1 MGWRV
6 GILMLLVLPLT
17 LFGCGGGDDNG
28 TTSSSGG
35 SQFAAAT
42 ANDLANRSFTFPN
55 GLSQTLA
62 ARYGLPAGQA
72 FALQFG
78 TFTGATAPLTL
89 ESAGQTATGTVLLGS
104 CTFRFDQS
112 GFRSGQG
119 PQAGTQVVADPCEIE
134 VNQRLLRLTD
144 PPSRE
149 SITSSAAT
157 SLTSPNTAFV
167 LTTDFRTGSYSVVDL
182 ATRSVTKD
190 IRPGG
195 VHSDALARSFGGRVY
210 VVNRLDADNIQII
223 DPQQGYTTPANAQ
236 VSVGNGTNPQDIAFV
251 NAKAYVSRLG
261 RTAPL
266 LLILNPTTLATL
278 GEVDLRSLLKPNDLD
293 GTPEPSFMLVNNG
306 LLYVALQHLDEL
318 ATLFPPLAP
327 GKVAVIDPVTD
338 SIVKVIQLPFMN
350 PFSVAER
357 LTEGFDSV

>member
-1 MGWRV
+1 MRWRV
-6 GILMLLVLPLT
+6 GILVLLVLPLT
-17 LFGCGGGDDNG
+17 LFGCGDGDDNG
-28 TTSSSGG
+28 TTSSGGG
-35 SQFAAAT
+35 SQFAPAT
-42 ANDLANRSFTFPN
+42 ANDLANRSFTFPT

-62 ARYGLPAGQA
+62 TRYGLPAGQA
-72 FALQFG
+72 FALQVG
-78 TFTGATAPLTL
+78 TFTGSTAPLTL
-89 ESAGQTATGTVLLGS
+89 ESGGQTATGTVLLGS

-112 GFRSGQG
+112 GFRPGQG
-119 PQAGTQVVADPCEIE
+119 PQAGTQVVADPCAIE
-134 VNQRLLRLTD
+134 VNLRFLRLTD
-144 PPSRE
+144 PQSRE

-210 VVNRLDADNIQII
+210 VVNRLNADNIQII

-251 NAKAYVSRLG
+251 NATKAYVSRLG
-261 RTAPL
+261 RTAPR

-278 GEVDLRSLLKPNDLD
+278 GELDLRSLIKPNDLD
-293 GTPEPSFMLVNNG
+293 GTPEP
-306 LLYVALQHLDEL
+306 
-318 ATLFPPLAP
+318 
-327 GKVAVIDPVTD
+327 
-338 SIVKVIQLPFMN
+338 
-350 PFSVAER
+350 
-357 LTEGFDSV
+357 